1 MGLMKSS
8 NAFLKSER
16 NKMNKEQL
24 TVNKGRTCTDCLFC
38 KVASCS
44 TRNSRLCFCSKDK
57 ITSYDLETYWLLK
70 KVCKK
75 FEDMS
80 A

>member
-1 MGLMKSS
+1 MGLMSSS
-8 NAFLKSER
+8 NDFLMSEKNE
-16 NKMNKEQL
+16 NKNC
-24 TVNKGRTCTDCLFC
+24 GDCLNC

-57 ITSYDLETYWLLK
+57 NKIYDLEIYWLTK

-75 FEDMS
+75 FNDMS